1 MITAELVVK
10 FRDAETAAA
19 IASAL
24 SPDNVNLPR
33 NMELCQTRREKTLR
47 IEVSVKQTQ
56 SLDTLIS
63 TLDELV
69 SHIQATL
76 ETLQK
81 VG

>member
-19 IASAL
+19 IDTAL

-33 NMELCQTRREKTLR
+33 NMELCQTRRGKTLR
-47 IEVSVKQTQ
+47 VEVSVKQTQ